1 MTFTLNGTPVAPD
14 ADAGTRLLDWLR
26 EQQGLTGTKWACEI
40 GRCGSCT
47 VLVDGAPQAACLT
60 MLWQVEG
67 RAVTTIEGLCGD
79 HPVQRAFAEA
89 GAFQCGYCAPG
100 MILSTVA
107 LLAQNPA
114 PTEAETEAAL
124 AGNLC
129 RCSGYMGVRRAV
141 ALLTGQAP

>member
-1 MTFTLNGTPVAPD
+1 MRFVLNGAEVAPD
-14 ADAGTRLLDWLR
+14 ADAGARLLDVLR
-26 EQQGLTGTKWACEI
+26 EGLGLTGTKWACEI
-40 GRCGSCT
+40 GRCGACT

-67 RAVTTIEGLCGD
+67 RSVTTIEGLD
-79 HPVQRAFAEA
+79 PEHPVPRAFAEA

-100 MILSTVA
+100 MILATVA
-107 LLAQNPA
+107 LLDRTPNPS
-114 PTEAETEAAL
+114 EAETEAAL

-141 ALLTGQAP
+141 GLLST